1 MVAHLA
7 QRAILPSLPL
17 VDGSRRA
24 PPEDVE
30 GALWA
35 AAGVLEKGGSCREVE
50 AILLRAGGDCSNAV
64 LLPMCVCLHVAAG
77 RQVAKKTYIFFLFSF
92 LFLSFEFQILSA
104 RFRVLNPYQVPIS
117 NLTLT
122 LTCSALKVQLLHKL
136 LFIVF
141 CEHAQLLAIIAAKL
155 FSMYTLNVFIL
166 LLAHRLKPPPLAF
179 AIWAAATLLTCSQW
193 ATCK

>member
-1 MVAHLA
+1 MGRVARRQKTWKVHYW
-7 QRAILPSLPL
+7 PL
-17 VDGSRRA
+17 LVCWRR
-24 PPEDVE
+24 
-30 GALWA
+30 GA
-35 AAGVLEKGGSCREVE
+35 AAEKWRRFCCALGGIAATPCCF
-50 AILLRAGGDCSNAV
+50 LRAFVFTWQQGGR
-64 LLPMCVCLHVAAG
+64 L
-77 RQVAKKTYIFFLFSF
+77 QKKHIFFLFSF
-92 LFLSFEFQILSA
+92 LSLSFEFQILSA

-179 AIWAAATLLTCSQW
+179 AIWAAATLVTCSQW

>member
-1 MVAHLA
+1 MAAHLA

-24 PPEDVE
+24 PQEDVE
-30 GALWA
+30 GALLA

-64 LLPMCVCLHVAAG
+64 LLPPCVCLHVAAG
-77 RQVAKKTYIFFLFSF
+77 RQVAKTRSFSF
-92 LFLSFEFQILSA
+92 LFLSSEFQIFSA
-104 RFRVLNPYQVPIS
+104 RFRVMNPYQVPIS

-122 LTCSALKVQLLHKL
+122 LACSSLKVQPSHKL
-136 LFIVF
+136 LFIICCEYGQVF
-141 CEHAQLLAIIAAKL
+141 AIIATKL
-155 FSMYTLNVFIL
+155 FLSYILNVFIP
-166 LLAHRLKPPPLAF
+166 LLAHRLKPPLLAF
-179 AIWAAATLLTCSQW
+179 AIWAAVTLVTCLQW